1 MQIFMADLDDRTQ
14 LFIEQ
19 DILVAAVFHQP
30 FHGEIFFQI
39 NVQPRAARKRHFR
52 QRGKQAAVRTV
63 VIGQQFVFDHQL
75 LHDFVEHFER
85 VRVDVWAF
93 AAQVVPHLAQRRAAH
108 ARLAEA

>member
-14 LFIEQ
+14 LFVEQ

-39 NVQPRAARKRHFR
+39 NVQPRSAGKRHFR
-52 QRGKQAAVRTV
+52 QCGKQAAVRAV
-63 VIGQQFVFDHQL
+63 VIGQQFFFRHQL
-75 LHDFVEHFER
+75 LHDVVEHFQC
-85 VRVDVWAF
+85 VRVNIGAF
-93 AAQVVPHLAQRRAAH
+93 AAQVVPHLRQCRAAH